1 MLASFRQSLI
11 LKLVGVG
18 TFALCLPIAF
28 GLIYFPSQQKKS
40 TMEGQEK
47 YVETRAKAL
56 ATSVAFALK
65 NSNFDLVSFAFKD
78 ALGDGNVRYV
88 AIMDETNT
96 VILDTS
102 INNTSIDKKSV
113 GKTAGSFIGDDYIR
127 YVVDAKADGQ
137 KLGRVVLQFS
147 TENTNKEL
155 ASDVRTGVLINVG
168 ILVLGVVIILISMKR
183 ISGGITKKAEDENKY
198 LDTSINKILV
208 EMEAFGRGEN
218 TKHLVGERDDNIAT
232 LYNSFN
238 DLTVRVRALVE
249 EVNSSRDTSIQQQ
262 EYLNSSIEEILAVME
277 DFASGNLSVHLDV
290 ANDDAIGRL
299 YDGFNRVVENIRTLV
314 IQVNEAVDNAANVAE
329 QLNASSGEMAITA
342 DDQSRQAKTIA
353 FSIMDIA
360 KTISVNTQKSLLAR
374 DQALESCAV
383 AEDSFLKIKSLE
395 KSSTEIG
402 EIITLINDI
411 TDQTNLLALN
421 AAIEAARAGDAGR
434 GFSVV
439 ADEVRKLSERTQ
451 QATKDIQ
458 KKIRQIQ
465 NETKEVTNS
474 LQQINERTLQVSE
487 SISTVANGSQEQ
499 SEVSERIAVNVDSM
513 SSGSIEMSGNVSEIA
528 RTTDSLNQ
536 LTATLKQIVAQ
547 FQIEKRTSS
556 RSGHYL
562 SSSSY

>member
-1 MLASFRQSLI
+1 MLTLFRQSLI
-11 LKLVGVG
+11 LKLVSVG
-18 TFALCLPIAF
+18 TVVLCLPIAF

-47 YVETRAKAL
+47 YVQTRAKAL
-56 ATSVAFALK
+56 AASVAFALK

-78 ALGDGNVRYV
+78 ALGDANVRYV

-96 VILDTS
+96 IILDTA
-102 INNTSIDKKSV
+102 INASIDKKTIGKAV
-113 GKTAGSFIGDDYIR
+113 GHTITDNSIQ
-127 YVVDAKADGQ
+127 YVVDAKADGT
-137 KLGRVVLQFS
+137 KLGRIVLQFS
-147 TENTNKEL
+147 TEDTNKKL
-155 ASDVRTGVLINVG
+155 AADVQTGVLINVG
-168 ILVLGVVIILISMKR
+168 ILVLGVVVILVSMKR
-183 ISGGITKKAEDENKY
+183 ISSGITKKAEDENKY

-232 LYNSFN
+232 LFNSFN

-249 EVNSSRDTSIQQQ
+249 EVNSSRDLSIQQQ

-277 DFASGNLSVHLDV
+277 DFASGNLSVHLNV

-314 IQVNEAVDNAANVAE
+314 IQVNDAVDNAANVAE

-465 NETKEVTNS
+465 SETKEVTNS

-487 SISTVANGSQEQ
+487 SITTVANGSQEQ

-547 FQIEKRTSS
+547 FQIEKRSSS